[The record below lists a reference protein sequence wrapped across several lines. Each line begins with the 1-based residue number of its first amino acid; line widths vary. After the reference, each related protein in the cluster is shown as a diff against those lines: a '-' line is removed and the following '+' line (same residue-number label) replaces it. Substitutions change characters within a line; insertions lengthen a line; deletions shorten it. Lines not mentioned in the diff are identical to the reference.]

1 MEVLNWEY
9 IFSLSTVNANKLAN
23 DAKVDVELEAKV
35 DDGND
40 DVHQGWRNVEHD
52 VLQVQIKWES

>member
-1 MEVLNWEY
+1 MTNM
-9 IFSLSTVNANKLAN
+9 NKLAN

-40 DVHQGWRNVEHD
+40 DVYQGWRNVEHD
-52 VLQVQIKWES
+52 VLQVQIK